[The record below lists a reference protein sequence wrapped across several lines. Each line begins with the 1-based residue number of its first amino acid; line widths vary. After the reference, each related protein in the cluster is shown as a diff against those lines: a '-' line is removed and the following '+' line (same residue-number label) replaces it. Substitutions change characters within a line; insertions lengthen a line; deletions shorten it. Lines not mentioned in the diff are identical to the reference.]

1 MANIALLNSVYNHY
15 LTTYAPKGTTQYDT
29 HKKSELRSV
38 YNSIVKQNR
47 EAPLC
52 IVNTDKDAQEFAV
65 NMKEN
70 AREMRNTIASLG
82 GVDQSELLGKKIAY
96 SSNEDMVSATYI
108 GENDDEEV
116 PSFQIE
122 VKQLAEPQY
131 NTGNYMPSAESVSLP
146 SDTYSFDV
154 RVNDTNY
161 EFQFNVK
168 DEDTNLSLQQR
179 LANLVN
185 NIDIGLN
192 ATVLDDAEGNS
203 SLQMQSNITGLPA
216 DKNSL
221 FTVSDDKT
229 SKKSG
234 VVDYLGIADI
244 TRSSKNA
251 VFSING
257 SDKSALSNHFTVE
270 KTFELNL
277 NGVSPV
283 EGQTA
288 TIGVKEDT
296 ESLKENIVKLVGSY
310 NDFIK
315 SASTYL
321 ESQPLSN
328 RLVNEMN
335 RISRYYSTGLQEL
348 GVNASSDGTLTINED
363 TLSAAIEDDDKES
376 LLSPV
381 MNFTNSLLRKT
392 SQVSLNPMNYVS
404 KTVVAYKNPG
414 HNFTSPYVTS
424 AYSGMMFN
432 SYC

>member
-404 KTVVAYKNPG
+404 KTVVAYKNPE